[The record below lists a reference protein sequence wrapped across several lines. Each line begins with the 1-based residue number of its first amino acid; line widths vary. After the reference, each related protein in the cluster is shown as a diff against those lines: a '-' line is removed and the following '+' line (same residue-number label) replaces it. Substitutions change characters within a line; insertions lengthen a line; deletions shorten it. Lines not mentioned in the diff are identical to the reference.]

1 MPTRLLP
8 QITSVSRETVGH
20 GCGADAVYTARN
32 ASSTMIRQRQEST
45 KDAHLT
51 RAIAINPGIQVTEAE
66 SADPSRSHR
75 DRRALAATVLRHRG
89 GAVPHVLVTLAL
101 VTLAVPP
108 HTAEAT
114 VVAPTDGADHRRQGG
129 DDVTTNTTSPDQ
141 IDLEGV
147 DAKATATVLEG
158 QLAVGLRGGPTR
170 TETRLH
176 WDGLKVLQ
184 IQVYVARHQTAS
196 RANLRVGTI
205 VTAFAKTAALV
216 VTTIPPHAG
225 P

>member
-8 QITSVSRETVGH
+8 QTTSVRRETVGH

-32 ASSTMIRQRQEST
+32 ANSTMIRQRQEST
-45 KDAHLT
+45 KDAHLG
-51 RAIAINPGIQVTEAE
+51 RIIGINPSIQVTEAE
-66 SADPSRSHR
+66 SADPSRSQHE
-75 DRRALAATVLRHRG
+75 RRALAATVLRHHD
-89 GAVPHVLVTLAL
+89 GAVPHVLVTLVL
-101 VTLAVPP
+101 VTHAVPP
-108 HTAEAT
+108 PTAEAT
-114 VVAPTDGADHRRQGG
+114 VVAPTNGADHRRQGG
-129 DDVTTNTTSPDQ
+129 DDVTTSTTSPNQ

-147 DAKATATVLEG
+147 DAKATAIVLEG

-184 IQVYVARHQTAS
+184 IQAYVARHQTAS
-196 RANLRVGTI
+196 RANLRVGTT
-205 VTAFAKTAALV
+205 VMAFAKTAARV

-225 P
+225 L